1 MIETIQT
8 PFIVERDGE
17 IDPELSVLPPS
28 GLEAAAERVRGAFGR
43 FTGHIALQAR
53 MATFDAL
60 HGTNYR
66 HIRNELVEQQKRR
79 KFEQSIGII
88 AIDRK

>member
-1 MIETIQT
+1 
-8 PFIVERDGE
+8 
-17 IDPELSVLPPS
+17 
-28 GLEAAAERVRGAFGR
+28 
-43 FTGHIALQAR
+43 